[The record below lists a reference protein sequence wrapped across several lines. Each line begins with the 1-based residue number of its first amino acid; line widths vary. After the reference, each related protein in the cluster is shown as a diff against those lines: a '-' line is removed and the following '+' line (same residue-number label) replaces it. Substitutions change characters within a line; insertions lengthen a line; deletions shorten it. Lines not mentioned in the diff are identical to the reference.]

1 MPSRPPHAS
10 PRGVTAGIFRLHL
23 RDDLPREVTTE
34 HWAVDHAALVS
45 AGLPHAGQYTQ
56 LQFDPKATGC
66 WPEARRVGVTIPD
79 AGRLDGIAEL
89 VFARTADA
97 LRSAGGTP
105 EIARDEQN
113 AFRQIVGQLTGPGR
127 GRVWDAASPPKG
139 FHHVV
144 VFLRR
149 RGGVSRRAFTS
160 FVHDELGAALHAG
173 GAKDLRTH
181 TFIPSAKF
189 ANRSPGVAHHHP
201 QPDRFHG
208 VLIFATPDPD
218 ARGLLA
224 SVALAGPLGRQ
235 SDALSAAHGYTV
247 ERYDRVVDRLGADR

>member
-189 ANRSPGVAHHHP
+189 ANRSPGVP
-201 QPDRFHG
+201 
-208 VLIFATPDPD
+208 IATADLRH
-218 ARGLLA
+218 ARRTRGAAA